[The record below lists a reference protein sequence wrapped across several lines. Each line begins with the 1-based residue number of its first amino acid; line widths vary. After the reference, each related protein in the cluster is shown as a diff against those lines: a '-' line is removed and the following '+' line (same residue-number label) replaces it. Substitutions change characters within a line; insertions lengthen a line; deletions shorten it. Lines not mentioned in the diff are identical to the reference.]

1 MIDGKSFEFTKT
13 FPYQTVS
20 TDCQVLVFDDVK
32 KNFTFESLFSLIT
45 EGITIEYK
53 GQDAIKL
60 PIQKS
65 PKILITTNY
74 TVGGVGGSF
83 ERRKFEVEM
92 SSYFNSNNTPL
103 DHFGHL
109 LFDDWVDEEWARFD
123 AYMVNCLQYYLKN
136 GLVNNEFGNLLT
148 RKFIVETAHE
158 FFEWCKE
165 GNIKLNERLYKGTI
179 FEDFVNEYPDFK
191 KFLSQKKFKK
201 WLELYAIFVDAKYT
215 EGRGVDGRYFQL
227 SKDIIEPMFKTEV
240 PF

>member
-1 MIDGKSFEFTKT
+1 
-13 FPYQTVS
+13 
-20 TDCQVLVFDDVK
+20 
-32 KNFTFESLFSLIT
+32 
-45 EGITIEYK
+45 
-53 GQDAIKL
+53 
-60 PIQKS
+60 
-65 PKILITTNY
+65 
-74 TVGGVGGSF
+74 
-83 ERRKFEVEM
+83 
-92 SSYFNSNNTPL
+92 
-103 DHFGHL
+103 
-109 LFDDWVDEEWARFD
+109 
-123 AYMVNCLQYYLKN
+123 MVNCLQYYLKN